1 MNRKESL
8 ECLVKNYFN
17 EEDNLKKIQY
27 FEELFNSLTLD
38 WFNRLLR
45 VRSQGRIWKVEE
57 RDLEEIKDDFFLKFL
72 SDKGFKVTHI
82 SKASFH
88 TWSSLVIYN
97 LYIDRLRRNFT
108 KNKFIYNQIH
118 PATLNCCRTILPEFY
133 SMELKAKYSFEFCE
147 IIETGINS
155 IIGLEKRIIFLL
167 YVIFGI
173 ELKDISE
180 VFNKKLNTVRSN
192 YRSAR
197 LEFLKVVHKNN
208 IMDFF
213 WIGEYLNNFN
223 FEEFLRFQVKLMKSG
238 SQKELLN
245 LFFYSDKNLTQI
257 SEFLNIPKI
266 VIHSR
271 IKAGILNLLKSSRIT
286 TRLKELTYIYNSKN
300 DLCVIWKKILSL
312 TFSSNSAA

>member
-1 MNRKESL
+1 MNRKENL
-8 ECLVKNYFN
+8 ECLVKNYLN
-17 EEDNLKKIQY
+17 EEDNFKKLQY
-27 FEELFNSLTLD
+27 FEELFNSLNLE

-45 VRSQGRIWKVEE
+45 VKSQGRIWKVEE
-57 RDLEEIKDDFFLKFL
+57 RDIEEIKDDFFLKFL
-72 SDKGFKVTHI
+72 SDKGFSNSHI

-88 TWSSLVIYN
+88 TWSSLVVYN
-97 LYIDRLRRNFT
+97 LYIDRLRKNFK

-118 PATLNCCRTILPEFY
+118 PAALNCCRQILPEFY
-133 SMELKAKYSFEFCE
+133 SRELKVKYSFEFCE
-147 IIETGINS
+147 IIESGINS

-197 LEFLKVVHKNN
+197 LEFLKAVHKNN

-213 WIGEYLNNFN
+213 WLGEYLNNFN
-223 FEEFLRFQVKLMKSG
+223 FEEFLRFKVELMNSG

-245 LFFYSDKNLTQI
+245 LFFYSEKNLSQI
-257 SEFLNIPKI
+257 SELLNIPKSE
-266 VIHSR
+266 IHSR
-271 IKAGILNLLKSSRIT
+271 IKAGIFNLLKSSRIT
-286 TRLKELTYIYNSKN
+286 TRLKEFTYIYNSKN
-300 DLCVIWKKILSL
+300 VLRIIWKKIISL
-312 TFSSNSAA
+312 HFSKF